1 MICPCC
7 KKAFTPRTAT
17 QIVCGLQCFYKL
29 KRGKRT
35 ENEPI
40 TVDGSITNFRGGGGE
55 GGGEGKV
62 NRESK
67 HICRQA
73 AEDAMTHD
81 LKEWVMEAAGTGY
94 LNEAQIITVV
104 HSLIRSTG
112 ATTPGEVGIAQLMQ
126 LIELARTGGLDDSE
140 HANRNDMSYHRAVRS
155 AR

>member
-40 TVDGSITNFRGGGGE
+40 TVDGSITNCRGGE
-55 GGGEGKV
+55 DQV
-62 NRESK
+62 NQESK
-67 HICRQA
+67 HSRRQA

-94 LNEAQIITVV
+94 LTEAQIITVV